1 MKPSAF
7 TYHAPRTLAE
17 ALDLV
22 ATLDNAR
29 VLAGGQSLLP
39 MMNYR
44 VVQPE
49 HLIDLGRISELSFV
63 EATPEGL
70 AIGAMTAQRM
80 IERSATVQTHC
91 PLLVDA
97 LFHVGHQQTRNRGTI
112 GGSLCHLDPSAELPV
127 TACALDA
134 VLTAASKTGRRR
146 IAFAD
151 FAAGYLTSSLKP
163 DEILVRID
171 FGKWPAHAGSAFEE
185 YAVRPADFAIVS
197 IAAVV
202 AMDDGDIITEVRLAG
217 GGIAPVPTRLATVEA
232 LLKGER
238 ASAALI
244 ARAAEAAAALPA
256 EGDDMNP
263 PEYRQ
268 ELAGHLTQRALGKA
282 IERARAR
289 TRARAHT

>member
-7 TYHAPRTLAE
+7 TYHAPQTLAE
-17 ALDLV
+17 ALDLL

-29 VLAGGQSLLP
+29 VLAGGQSLMP

-49 HLIDLGRISELSFV
+49 HLIDLGRISELNFV
-63 EATPEGL
+63 QATPEGF
-70 AIGAMTAQRM
+70 AIGAMTAQRT
-80 IERSATVQTHC
+80 IERSAIVQKNC

-134 VLTAASKTGRRR
+134 VLTVASKNGRRK

-151 FAAGYLTSSLKP
+151 FPAGYLTTSLEP
-163 DEILVRID
+163 DEILVQID
-171 FGKWPAHAGSAFEE
+171 FGKWPQRAGSAFEE

-197 IAAVV
+197 VAAVV
-202 AMDDGDIITEVRLAG
+202 AIGEGDIITEARLAA
-217 GGIAPVPTRLATVEA
+217 GGIAPVPARLTSVEV
-232 LLKGER
+232 LLKSER
-238 ASAALI
+238 VSTALI
-244 ARAAEAAAALPA
+244 ERAAESAAALPA
-256 EGDDMNP
+256 EGDEMNP
-263 PEYRQ
+263 AEYRQ
-268 ELAGHLTQRALGKA
+268 ELAGHLTQRALTKA
-282 IERARAR
+282 IERARAGV
-289 TRARAHT
+289 RA

>member
-7 TYHAPRTLAE
+7 TYHAPQTLAE
-17 ALDLV
+17 ALDLI

-49 HLIDLGRISELSFV
+49 HLIDLGRIPELSFV
-63 EATPEGL
+63 EAQDEGL
-70 AIGAMTAQRM
+70 VIGAMTPQRA
-80 IERSATVQTHC
+80 IERSAMVQKNC
-91 PLLVDA
+91 PLLIDA

-134 VLTAASKTGRRR
+134 VLTAASKTGRRK

-151 FAAGYLTSSLKP
+151 FPAGYLTSSLAP
-163 DEILVRID
+163 NEILLQME
-171 FGKWPAHAGSAFEE
+171 FEKWPQHAGSAFEE
-185 YAVRPADFAIVS
+185 YAIRPADFAIVS
-197 IAAVV
+197 VAAVV
-202 AMDDGDIITEVRLAG
+202 VISEDDIISDARLAA
-217 GGIAPVPTRLATVEA
+217 GGIAPVPARLTSVEA

-244 ARAAEAAAALPA
+244 ERAAAAAAALPA
-256 EGDDMNP
+256 EGDEMNP
-263 PEYRQ
+263 AEYRQ
-268 ELAGHLTQRALGKA
+268 ELAGHLTQRALARA
-282 IERARAR
+282 IERARAGVH
-289 TRARAHT
+289 A

>member
-7 TYHAPRTLAE
+7 TYHAPQTLAE

-49 HLIDLGRISELSFV
+49 HLIDLGRIPELSFV

-70 AIGAMTAQRM
+70 AIGAMTAQRT
-80 IERSATVQTHC
+80 IERSEAVKKHC
-91 PLLVDA
+91 QLLIDA

-112 GGSLCHLDPSAELPV
+112 GGSLCNLDPSAELPV

-134 VLTAASKTGRRR
+134 ALTVASKTGRRK

-151 FAAGYLTSSLKP
+151 FPAGYLTSSLGP
-163 DEILVRID
+163 DEILVQID
-171 FGKWPAHAGSAFEE
+171 FGKWPRCAGSAFEE
-185 YAVRPADFAIVS
+185 YAIRPADFAIVS

-202 AMDDGDIITEVRLAG
+202 VIGDDDIITGARLAA
-217 GGIAPVPTRLATVEA
+217 GGIAPVPARLTAVEA
-232 LLKGER
+232 LLRDQR
-238 ASAALI
+238 ASAELI
-244 ARAAEAAAALPA
+244 DRAAKAAAALPA
-256 EGDDMNP
+256 DGDEMIP
-263 PEYRQ
+263 SEYRQ
-268 ELAGHLTQRALGKA
+268 ELAGHLTQRALTKA
-282 IERARAR
+282 IERAR
-289 TRARAHT
+289 TRVHA

>member
-1 MKPSAF
+1 MKPTDF
-7 TYHAPRTLAE
+7 TYHAPQTLAE

-49 HLIDLGRISELSFV
+49 HLIDLGRIPELNFV
-63 EATPEGL
+63 EATPDGL
-70 AIGAMTAQRM
+70 AIGAMTPQRV
-80 IERSATVQTHC
+80 IERSAIVQKHC
-91 PLLVDA
+91 PLLIDA

-134 VLTAASKTGRRR
+134 VLTAASKNGRRK

-151 FAAGYLTSSLKP
+151 FPAGYLTSSLAS
-163 DEILVRID
+163 DEILVQAD
-171 FGKWPAHAGSAFEE
+171 FGKWPQPAGSAFEE

-197 IAAVV
+197 VAAVV
-202 AMDDGDIITEVRLAG
+202 MMGEGDIIAEARLAA
-217 GGIAPVPTRLATVEA
+217 GGIAPVPARLTTVEA
-232 LLKGER
+232 LLKGKR
-238 ASAALI
+238 ISAALI
-244 ARAAEAAAALPA
+244 ERAAAAAAALPA
-256 EGDDMNP
+256 DGDDMNP
-263 PEYRQ
+263 AEYRQ
-268 ELAGHLTQRALGKA
+268 ELAGYLTQRALTKA
-282 IERARAR
+282 AERAR
-289 TRARAHT
+289 TRVHA

>member
-17 ALDLV
+17 ALDLA

-29 VLAGGQSLLP
+29 VLAGGQSLMP

-49 HLIDLGRISELSFV
+49 HLIDLGHISELAFV
-63 EATPEGL
+63 EDAAEGL
-70 AIGAMTAQRM
+70 KIGAMTTQRT
-80 IERSATVQTHC
+80 IERSGVVQKRC
-91 PLLVDA
+91 PLLIDA

-134 VLTAASKTGRRR
+134 VVTAASKTGRRK
-146 IAFAD
+146 ITFAE
-151 FAAGYLTSSLKP
+151 FPAGYLASSLQP
-163 DEILVRID
+163 DEILVQVD
-171 FGKWPAHAGSAFEE
+171 FGKWPVRAGSAFEE

-197 IAAVV
+197 IAARV
-202 AMDDGDIITEVRLAG
+202 ALDNGGRIAEARLAA
-217 GGIAPVPTRLATVEA
+217 GGIAPVPTRLTPVETM
-232 LLKGER
+232 LQGER

-244 ARAAEAAAALPA
+244 ESAAAAAAALPA

-263 PEYRQ
+263 ADYRQ
-268 ELAGHLTQRALGKA
+268 ELAGHLTQRALSKA
-282 IERARAR
+282 LQ
-289 TRARAHT
+289 RAHA

>member
-1 MKPSAF
+1 MKPHPF
-7 TYHAPRTLAE
+7 TYHAPQTLAE

-22 ATLDNAR
+22 ATLDDAR
-29 VLAGGQSLLP
+29 VLAGGQSLMP

-49 HLIDLGRISELSFV
+49 HLIDLGRIPDLGFI
-63 EATPEGL
+63 EATPDGL
-70 AIGAMTAQRM
+70 AIGAMTTQRT
-80 IERSATVQTHC
+80 IERSETVQKHC
-91 PLLVDA
+91 PLLIDA

-134 VLTAASKTGRRR
+134 VLTAASKTGRRK

-151 FAAGYLTSSLKP
+151 FPAGYLTSSLAP
-163 DEILVRID
+163 DEILVQID
-171 FGKWPAHAGSAFEE
+171 FGKWSQHAGSAFEE

-197 IAAVV
+197 VAAVV
-202 AMDDGDIITEVRLAG
+202 AMGEDDIITRARLAA
-217 GGIAPVPTRLATVEA
+217 GGIAPVPTRLSTVEA

-244 ARAAEAAAALPA
+244 ERAAEAAAVLPA
-256 EGDDMNP
+256 DGDEMNP
-263 PEYRQ
+263 SEYRQ
-268 ELAGHLTQRALGKA
+268 ELVGHLTQRALSKA
-282 IERARAR
+282 IERAH
-289 TRARAHT
+289 ARAHA